1 MWKWL
6 HPYAKPES
14 TYQLC
19 GKLLPWFSI
28 LALLCLAIGSVWG
41 LAYAP
46 ADYQQGDS
54 FRIIYIH
61 VPAAIWSMGAYMSMA
76 IAAFIGLV
84 WQVRLSDMAASAM
97 APIGAVYTFIA
108 LLTGAIWGKP
118 MWGTWWVWD
127 ARLTS
132 ELILLFLYLGVIA
145 LYHAFDD
152 QKTAA
157 KAAGILAIVGVVN
170 LPIIHFSVEWWNTLH
185 QGATITKF
193 AKPSISNDMLWPL
206 LLNIFGFAFF
216 FGVVTMP
223 DRAGHQGG
231 RRQAGDRGRGQTLPA
246 RAAARRGLCADRR
259 AKLRLRGQPDL
270 QIGRASC
277 RERC

>member
-6 HPYAKPES
+6 HPLAKPE
-14 TYQLC
+14 TAYRLC
-19 GKLLPWFSI
+19 GKLLPWFAI
-28 LALLCLAIGSVWG
+28 LALLSLSVGTVWG
-41 LAYAP
+41 LAFAP
-46 ADYQQGDS
+46 SDYQQGDS

-61 VPAAIWSMGAYMSMA
+61 VPSAIWSMGVYMSMA

-84 WQVRLSDMAASAM
+84 WQVRLAELSALAM

-108 LLTGAIWGKP
+108 LVTGAVWGKP
-118 MWGTWWVWD
+118 MWGAWWVWD

-145 LYHAFDD
+145 LYHAFDE

-157 KAAGILAIVGVVN
+157 KAAGILAVVGVVN

-193 AKPSISNDMLWPL
+193 DKPSISSDMLWPL
-206 LLNIFGFAFF
+206 LLNILGFALFF
-216 FGVVTMP
+216 AALTMV
-223 DRAGHQGG
+223 
-231 RRQAGDRGRGQTLPA
+231 
-246 RAAARRGLCADRR
+246 
-259 AKLRLRGQPDL
+259 RLRNEIISKESHRPWVSELVLKQS
-270 QIGRASC
+270 R
-277 RERC
+277 

>member
-6 HPYAKPES
+6 HPYAKPDAA
-14 TYQLC
+14 YQLC
-19 GKLLPWFSI
+19 GKLLPWFAS
-28 LALLCLAIGSVWG
+28 LGFLFLVVGTVLG

-61 VPAAIWSMGAYMSMA
+61 VPAAIWSMGIYMSMA
-76 IAAFIGLV
+76 IAAFIGIV
-84 WQVRLSDMAASAM
+84 WQIRISDMAALAM

-108 LLTGAIWGKP
+108 LITGAIWGKP
-118 MWGTWWVWD
+118 MWGAWWVWD

-132 ELILLFLYLGVIA
+132 ELVLLFLYLGVIA

-157 KAAGILAIVGVVN
+157 KAAGILAIVGVIN

-193 AKPSISNDMLWPL
+193 AKPSIAPEMLWPL
-206 LLNIFGFAFF
+206 LACIFGFAFF
-216 FGVVTMP
+216 FAALTMI
-223 DRAGHQGG
+223 
-231 RRQAGDRGRGQTLPA
+231 
-246 RAAARRGLCADRR
+246 
-259 AKLRLRGQPDL
+259 RLRNEIL
-270 QIGRASC
+270 S
-277 RERC
+277 RESHRPWVWELANQSLRGKQ